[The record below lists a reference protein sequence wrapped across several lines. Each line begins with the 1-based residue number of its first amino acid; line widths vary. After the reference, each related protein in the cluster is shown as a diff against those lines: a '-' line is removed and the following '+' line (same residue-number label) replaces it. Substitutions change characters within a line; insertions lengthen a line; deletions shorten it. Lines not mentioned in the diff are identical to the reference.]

1 MKSLL
6 APTGAILSIVALIA
20 WLFLSEP
27 PGGSDRGAQSIDAY
41 LTDLEQERAGGSAVP
56 CAVPLTWRI
65 ATVDDRFGITAEQ
78 ASVAVQRA
86 AELWELAIGLD
97 LFSNDATAG
106 LPISFVYDDRQENI
120 EKQRGLEK
128 EFEEDGRR
136 LNRERSELRDRRA
149 QYVDSETAYRE
160 RVEEFYR
167 LASDH
172 NATVRDW
179 NERGGA
185 PEAILQGLMR
195 VEEKL
200 QEERRELNEHEQELE
215 GLRTSLLDGDERLR
229 RELDEHRG
237 RGVELERMFPL
248 TRVEAGLYLET
259 VQRQNGRVVAI
270 QRGIDIY
277 RFDSFDDLQF
287 LVAHEL
293 GHALG
298 LGHSTVLGALMSAEH
313 DGGGPF
319 TGRGV
324 QPGDVELL
332 RSRCPEL

>member
-6 APTGAILSIVALIA
+6 APTGAILSMFALIA

-27 PGGSDRGAQSIDAY
+27 PGGPDRGALPIDAS
-41 LTDLEQERAGGSAVP
+41 LTHLEQELAGGSTVP
-56 CAVPLTWRI
+56 CVVPLTWRI
-65 ATVDDRFGITAEQ
+65 ATVDDRFGLTAEQ

-86 AELWELAIGLD
+86 AELWELEIGLD
-97 LFSNDATAG
+97 LFSNDPTAG
-106 LPISFVYDDRQENI
+106 LPIRFVYDDRQENI
-120 EKQRGLEK
+120 QKQRGLEK
-128 EFEEDGRR
+128 EFEEYGLR

-160 RVEEFYR
+160 RVEEFDR

-172 NATVRDW
+172 NAIVRDW

-195 VEEKL
+195 VAEKL
-200 QEERRELNEHEQELE
+200 QEEHLELNEHEQELE
-215 GLRTSLLDGDERLR
+215 SLRTSLLDGDERLSR
-229 RELDEHRG
+229 KLDEHRG
-237 RGVELERMFPL
+237 RGVELERMFPP
-248 TRVEAGLYLET
+248 TRVEAGLYLEA
-259 VQRQNGRVVAI
+259 VQMQNGRVVAI

-277 RFDSFDDLQF
+277 RFGSFDDLRF
-287 LVAHEL
+287 LMAHEL

-298 LGHSTVLGALMSAEH
+298 LGHSTALGALMSEEH
-313 DGGGPF
+313 DTGGLF

-324 QPGDVELL
+324 QPGDVKLL